1 MQYLGAVSKMT
12 TILVHFQ
19 GKPFNTT
26 VIQVHAPITNAEE
39 NEFEQFYEVFLP
51 GKSHGWRNLVGYSPR
66 GHKELDTTERLH
78 FLSFFHEDLKT
89 FQK

>member
-12 TILVHFQ
+12 MILVHFQ

-39 NEFEQFYEVFLP
+39 NEFEQSYEVFLP
-51 GKSHGWRNLVGYSPR
+51 GKSHGWGNLVGYSPW
-66 GHKELDTTERLH
+66 GHEELDMTERLH
-78 FLSFFHEDLKT
+78 FLSFMKT
-89 FQK
+89 